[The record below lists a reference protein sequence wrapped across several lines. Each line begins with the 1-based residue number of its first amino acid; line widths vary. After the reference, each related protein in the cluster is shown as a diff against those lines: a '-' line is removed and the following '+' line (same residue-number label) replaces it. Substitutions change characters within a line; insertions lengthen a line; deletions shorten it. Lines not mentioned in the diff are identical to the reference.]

1 MSRRGRRLGWIGPLM
16 LVAGVAVLLIAATQR
31 GGSQPVVA
39 TPSSPAAAVTTAAPP
54 VTVPAWTP
62 EPVTDNDV
70 GAAPLSLAKQ
80 ETGPVKQPGSPPI
93 HLAIPSIGLDQPVV
107 EVSAQVETVGGQQ
120 VLVWAVADY
129 AVGHNDTSD
138 DPGQGGNIV
147 LTGHDDWHGEV
158 FRDLHTIQE
167 GAEITVTTED
177 GAIHHYAVDQILYRK
192 EVGVPLSERL
202 KTGELIGPTADE
214 RLTLVTCW
222 PYGVDDHRLIVIA
235 RPVGLGQ

>member
-1 MSRRGRRLGWIGPLM
+1 M
-16 LVAGVAVLLIAATQR
+16 LLVAATQR
-31 GGSQPVVA
+31 GGPQPIAPA
-39 TPSSPAAAVTTAAPP
+39 TIPAVSTRPP
-54 VTVPAWTP
+54 VTAGTGATAPATPP
-62 EPVTDNDV
+62 EPVTDNVV
-70 GAAPLSLAKQ
+70 GAAPLALAKPNS
-80 ETGPVKQPGSPPI
+80 GPAKASGSPPV
-93 HLAIPSIGLDQPVV
+93 HLTIPSIGLDQPIV
-107 EVSAQVETVGGQQ
+107 EVSAQVQTVDGQQ

-129 AVGHNDTSD
+129 AVGHNDTSA

-158 FRDLHTIQE
+158 FRDLHTIQQ

-177 GAIHHYAVDQILYRK
+177 GIAHRYVVDDILYRQ

-235 RPVGLGQ
+235 RPAP

>member
-1 MSRRGRRLGWIGPLM
+1 L
-16 LVAGVAVLLIAATQR
+16 LLIAATQR
-31 GGSQPVVA
+31 AGTQPVVS
-39 TPSSPAAAVTTAAPP
+39 TPSPLVTTTAVIERASAPAP
-54 VTVPAWTP
+54 TP
-62 EPVTDNDV
+62 EPSIGTGVS
-70 GAAPLSLAKQ
+70 AARLSLVKPAA
-80 ETGPVKQPGSPPI
+80 ETTKQPGSPPAHI
-93 HLAIPSIGLDQPVV
+93 VIPSIGLDQPIV
-107 EVSAQVETVGGQQ
+107 EVSAQVQTVDGQQ

-129 AVGHNDTSD
+129 AVSHNDTSA

-167 GAEITVTTED
+167 GAEITVSTED
-177 GAIHHYAVDQILYRK
+177 GAIHRYAVDQILYRK

-202 KTGELIGPTADE
+202 KTGELIGPTANE

-235 RPVGLGQ
+235 RPVGSGQ

>member
-1 MSRRGRRLGWIGPLM
+1 MKKRGRRIGWIGPL
-16 LVAGVAVLLIAATQR
+16 LLAGGVVLLLVAATQQ
-31 GGSQPVVA
+31 GSLPPVVPTTTTRA
-39 TPSSPAAAVTTAAPP
+39 TTMATMAPARASIPAAS
-54 VTVPAWTP
+54 P
-62 EPVTDNDV
+62 EPVTDNVV
-70 GAAPLSLAKQ
+70 GAAPLSLAKPLVA
-80 ETGPVKQPGSPPI
+80 TAKQPGSPPVR
-93 HLAIPSIGLDQPVV
+93 LAIPSLGLDQPIV

-129 AVGHNDTSD
+129 AVSHNDTSA
-138 DPGQGGNIV
+138 DPGQGGNVV

-158 FRDLHTIQE
+158 FRDLHTIE
-167 GAEITVTTED
+167 HGAAITVTTAD
-177 GAIHHYAVDQILYRK
+177 GKTHDYVVDQILYRQ

-235 RPVGLGQ
+235 RPAA